1 MIFTMIIYIIY
12 LLYIQTYYSIML
24 YIQLFIYIQLFFA
37 DIFKITRHVFKIIVL
52 TYKINCILSIKNYN
66 DFYILIALII
76 YRNKIYV
83 IYICNNN
90 NIM

>member
-76 YRNKIYV
+76 YRNKIY
-83 IYICNNN
+83 IICKNNK
-90 NIM
+90 II